1 MAETNLLER
10 RDAESA
16 SQPAAEKGFVRRHPI
31 ALAAGGVAMLA
42 LAAATYLYWDHASHF
57 ESTDDAFIDA
67 RQYAIS
73 PKVGGYVVAVE
84 VTDNQH
90 VETGAVLMRIDP
102 RDYQIALEN
111 AQAQLAAAQASVKN
125 LEAQIAAQEAQASA
139 SKAGVEQSQAAL
151 RFAQQ
156 EAARS
161 RKLVEHG
168 TGTVQRQQQAT
179 STLRQEQ
186 ARGQSAQETV
196 EAARASVQSLEAQ
209 RKSAEANA
217 REAASKVEK
226 ARLDLSYTTIVAA
239 ETGRVV
245 RLTAAVGQL
254 AQAGA
259 ALAMFVPDKLWVTA
273 NFKETQLT
281 DMRPGQPAEIGI
293 DAYPGRLVK
302 GRVVSI
308 QPGSGVAFS
317 VLPAENATG
326 NYVKIVQRVPVKISL
341 DSLPRDVSLGPGMS
355 VTPTVRV
362 QPQPSLYERLMQS
375 L

>member
-1 MAETNLLER
+1 MTRIESVER
-10 RDAESA
+10 R
-16 SQPAAEKGFVRRHPI
+16 QPEAARQMREERGVLRRHPI
-31 ALAAGGVAMLA
+31 VFAAGFLA
-42 LAAATYLYWDHASHF
+42 LIVFGLAGYLYWDHLSHF

-90 VETGAVLMRIDP
+90 VEPGAVLVRIDP

-125 LEAQIAAQEAQASA
+125 LEAQVAAQQAQTGASRA
-139 SKAGVEQSQAAL
+139 QVAQSRAAQ

-161 RKLVEHG
+161 QDLAARGAG
-168 TGTVQRQQQAT
+168 TLQRQQQAT

-186 ARGQSAQETV
+186 AREQSAEDAVT
-196 EAARASVQSLEAQ
+196 AAQAQARSLEAQ
-209 RKSAEANA
+209 RSSAEANV
-217 REAASKVEK
+217 REAAARVEQAK
-226 ARLDLSYTTIVAA
+226 LNLSYTTVVAA
-239 ETGRVV
+239 EAGRVV

-259 ALAMFVPDKLWVTA
+259 ALAMFVPDRIWVTA
-273 NFKETQLT
+273 NFKETQL
-281 DMRPGQPAEIGI
+281 DDIRPGQPVEIRI
-293 DAYPGRLVK
+293 DAYPEHRVK

-326 NYVKIVQRVPVKISL
+326 NYVKIVQRVPVKISIE
-341 DSLPRDVSLGPGMS
+341 SPPRDVSLGPGMS
-355 VTPTVRV
+355 VTPTIRTR
-362 QPQPSLYERLMQS
+362 PGPSLFERLTGA
-375 L
+375 